1 VSPGIIPH
9 HRHYLDVRAVEM
21 FPGVT
26 RRTLVS
32 GENQTLVEVRLEA
45 GAEVPEHTHP
55 HEQAGYVASG
65 RIAIRFADGE
75 LRELAAGAS
84 YLIPGGEPHFV
95 RGLEASTLV
104 EVFAPVREEF
114 VDYDHRALPAAPGDL
129 PAVPEIPPGP
139 RESEGGG
146 FP

>member
-1 VSPGIIPH
+1 MSPGIIPH
-9 HRHYLDVRAVEM
+9 HRHYGDINAVEM

-32 GENQTLVEVRLEA
+32 GVNATLVEIRLA
-45 GAEVPEHTHP
+45 ANAEVPEHTHP
-55 HEQAGYVASG
+55 HEQAGYVATG
-65 RIAIRFADGE
+65 RVVLRFSDGE
-75 LRELAAGAS
+75 ERELAAGAS

-95 RGLEASTLV
+95 RALEVATLV
-104 EVFAPVREEF
+104 EVFAPVRQEF
-114 VDYDHRALPAAPGDL
+114 VDYDLPEP
-129 PAVPEIPPGP
+129 PPTVPSP

>member
-1 VSPGIIPH
+1 MSPGIIPH
-9 HRHYLDVRAVEM
+9 HRHYGDLTAVEM

-32 GENQTLVEVRLEA
+32 GENATLVEIRL
-45 GAEVPEHTHP
+45 AEDSDVPEHTHP
-55 HEQAGYVASG
+55 HEQAGYVAVG
-65 RIAIRFADGE
+65 RIALRFGTQE
-75 LRELAAGAS
+75 PRELAAGAS
-84 YLIPGGEPHFV
+84 YLIPGGEPHYV
-95 RGLEASTLV
+95 RALEASTLV

-114 VDYDHRALPAAPGDL
+114 VDYDQPTAPTG
-129 PAVPEIPPGP
+129 PTAP

>member
-1 VSPGIIPH
+1 MSPGIIPH
-9 HRHYLDVRAVEM
+9 HRHYGDITAVEM

-32 GENQTLVEVRLEA
+32 GANATLVEIRLAA

-55 HEQAGYVASG
+55 HEQAGYVAVG
-65 RIAIRFADGE
+65 RVAMRFGDE
-75 LRELAAGAS
+75 EPRELGPGAS
-84 YLIPGGEPHFV
+84 YLIPGDEPHFV
-95 RGLEASTLV
+95 RALEATTLV
-104 EVFAPVREEF
+104 EVFAPVRDEF
-114 VDYDHRALPAAPGDL
+114 VDYDVPSAAPS
-129 PAVPEIPPGP
+129 P

>member
-1 VSPGIIPH
+1 MSPGIIPH
-9 HRHYLDVRAVEM
+9 HRHYGDLSAVEM

-32 GENQTLVEVRLEA
+32 GANTTLVEIRLAA

-55 HEQAGYVASG
+55 HEQAGYVAAG
-65 RIAIRFADGE
+65 RVALRFGAQE
-75 LRELAAGAS
+75 PRALAAGAS
-84 YLIPGGEPHFV
+84 YLIPGGEPHHV
-95 RGLEASTLV
+95 RALEASTLV

-114 VDYDHRALPAAPGDL
+114 VDYDVPRDLRA
-129 PAVPEIPPGP
+129 GP

>member
-1 VSPGIIPH
+1 MPGIIPH
-9 HRHYLDVRAVEM
+9 HRHYVDLTGVEM

-32 GENQTLVEVRLEA
+32 GENATLVEIRLAA

-55 HEQAGYVASG
+55 HEQAGYLAAG
-65 RIAIRFADGE
+65 RIAIRFGSDGDE
-75 LRELAAGAS
+75 PRELAEGAS
-84 YLIPGGEPHFV
+84 YLIPGGVPHFV
-95 RGLEASTLV
+95 RALEAATLV

-114 VDYDHRALPAAPGDL
+114 VDYDAAGG
-129 PAVPEIPPGP
+129 PPGP
-139 RESEGGG
+139 TESEGGG

>member
-1 VSPGIIPH
+1 MPGIIPH
-9 HRHYLDVRAVEM
+9 HRHYGDLSAVEM

-32 GENQTLVEVRLEA
+32 GANATLVEIRLAA

-55 HEQAGYVASG
+55 HEQAGYVAAG
-65 RIAIRFADGE
+65 RVEFRFGGDV
-75 LRELAAGAS
+75 RELGEGAS
-84 YLIPGGEPHFV
+84 YLIPGDEPHFV
-95 RGLEASTLV
+95 RALEAATLV
-104 EVFAPVREEF
+104 EVFAPVRAEF
-114 VDYDHRALPAAPGDL
+114 VDY
-129 PAVPEIPPGP
+129 VPSAGP

>member
-1 VSPGIIPH
+1 MSPGVIPH
-9 HRHYLDVRAVEM
+9 HRHYGDINAVEM

-32 GENQTLVEVRLEA
+32 GANATLVEIRLA
-45 GAEVPEHTHP
+45 TGAEVPEHTHP

-65 RIAIRFADGE
+65 RVMLRFSDGE
-75 LRELAAGAS
+75 QRELATGAS

-95 RGLEASTLV
+95 RALEAATLV

-114 VDYDHRALPAAPGDL
+114 VDYDFPVESSSAPS
-129 PAVPEIPPGP
+129 P

>member
-1 VSPGIIPH
+1 MPGVIPH
-9 HRHYLDVRAVEM
+9 HRHYGDLTAVEM

-32 GENQTLVEVRLEA
+32 GANATLVEIRLAA

-65 RIAIRFADGE
+65 RISIRFGGPAGE
-75 LRELAAGAS
+75 PRELGEGAS
-84 YLIPGGEPHFV
+84 YLIPGDEPHFV
-95 RGLEASTLV
+95 RAIEAATLV
-104 EVFAPVREEF
+104 EVFAPVRMEF
-114 VDYDHRALPAAPGDL
+114 VDYASPS
-129 PAVPEIPPGP
+129 AVPRPK
-139 RESEGGG
+139 ESEGGG